1 MTNLVIAQ
9 TTQQNG
15 DWDDTNTWGGA
26 IPSSTANIVIAH
38 NVDVDDSRSC
48 NSITINSGARLDIE
62 TSFTVATT
70 STNNGNL
77 YLLTGDMVL
86 TAGDFTN
93 NGNIIISGGTDFV
106 FSHAST
112 TLTNTGTITINSSG
126 SSFGSLL
133 LSGTYS
139 QSGSGKVEYSRYV
152 AGTDYWDLIGPPLS
166 GYSIEDFI
174 FFNNDIASEGGSSP
188 TNYAVGYYTNTSGA
202 SSSNGGWT
210 NYNSTTDDDA
220 GNLISGKGYQM
231 ATDGTSTGSEVDF
244 EGSILTG
251 DVARTLTTN
260 EGGTNSIN
268 DGTKWELVANPYPS
282 YISVTSYVNAHKDS
296 QMHASH
302 AAVYGWDGVQ
312 YDTYNLASPGNNIA
326 PGQGFMVGV
335 RGSAGDTQTFTFT
348 TAMQTTSGTGDYN
361 EYDLLNDRAELFIA
375 LNQNNTNRQTKL
387 FFLSE
392 GSDGLDIG
400 YDAGVLGIANNTI
413 YSRLIQS
420 DEGID
425 MSIQTLNFD
434 EVNDKVIPL
443 GINAEAGEEA
453 TISISHNTT
462 NPSTYVYLED
472 AIEGT
477 FTNLKET
484 DFVITPDSDLQGVGR
499 FFIHTSS
506 TTMSNEEAST
516 NLLNVFKLSNN
527 NFITVEGL
535 ATQSSETNLK
545 LYNILGKEVLSTT
558 LANNTNTQT
567 ISTEGLSAGIYV
579 IKLESGNNLLTKKL
593 IIK

>member
-1 MTNLVIAQ
+1 MTNLVVAQ

-15 DWDDTNTWGGA
+15 DWDDTATWGGA

-48 NSITINSGARLDIE
+48 NSLTINSGARLDVE
-62 TSFTVATT
+62 ASFTVATT

-86 TAGDFTN
+86 TAGDLTN

-106 FSHAST
+106 FSDAGT

-139 QSGSGKVEYSRYV
+139 QSGSGKVEYSRYI
-152 AGTDYWDLIGPPLS
+152 AGTDYWDLIGSPLS

-174 FFNNDIASEGGSSP
+174 FFNNDIASNGSSP
-188 TNYAVGYYTNTSGA
+188 TTYAVGYYTNTSGA

-210 NYNSTTDDDA
+210 NYNSTTDGDA

-231 ATDGTSTGSEVDF
+231 ATSGTSGGAEVDF
-244 EGSILTG
+244 EGTILTG

-260 EGGTNSIN
+260 EGGTTSIN

-282 YISVTSYVNAHKDS
+282 YISVASYVNAHKNS
-296 QMHASH
+296 QMHVSH

-312 YDTYNLASPGNNIA
+312 YDTYNLADVGGNIA

-335 RGSAGDTQTFTFT
+335 RGSSGDTQTFTFT
-348 TAMQTTSGTGDYN
+348 TAMQTTTGSGDFN
-361 EYDLLNDRAELFIA
+361 EYNPVNDRAELFIA

-392 GSDGLDIG
+392 GS
-400 YDAGVLGIANNTI
+400 
-413 YSRLIQS
+413 RL
-420 DEGID
+420 
-425 MSIQTLNFD
+425 
-434 EVNDKVIPL
+434 
-443 GINAEAGEEA
+443 
-453 TISISHNTT
+453 
-462 NPSTYVYLED
+462 
-472 AIEGT
+472 
-477 FTNLKET
+477 
-484 DFVITPDSDLQGVGR
+484 
-499 FFIHTSS
+499 
-506 TTMSNEEAST
+506 
-516 NLLNVFKLSNN
+516 
-527 NFITVEGL
+527 
-535 ATQSSETNLK
+535 
-545 LYNILGKEVLSTT
+545 
-558 LANNTNTQT
+558 
-567 ISTEGLSAGIYV
+567 
-579 IKLESGNNLLTKKL
+579 
-593 IIK
+593 